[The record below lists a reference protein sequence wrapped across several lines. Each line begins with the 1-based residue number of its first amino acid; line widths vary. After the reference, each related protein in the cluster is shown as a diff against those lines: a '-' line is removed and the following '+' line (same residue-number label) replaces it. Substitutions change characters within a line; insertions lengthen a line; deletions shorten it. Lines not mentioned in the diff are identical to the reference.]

1 MSCPDTNEC
10 ITNRVLRR
18 YGPSELFPTGVL
30 KAWEGY
36 STAHKIEAETLL
48 INGRYDEVQDVGI
61 VPWFE
66 RIRKV
71 KWVQL
76 EKSSHM
82 GQFEER
88 ERYMQFVSG
97 FLQMED

>member
-1 MSCPDTNEC
+1 
-10 ITNRVLRR
+10 
-18 YGPSELFPTGVL
+18 L
-30 KAWEGY
+30 KDWEGY

-48 INGRYDEVQDVGI
+48 INGRYDEVQDVA
-61 VPWFE
+61 VSPWFK
-66 RIRKV
+66 RINKV

-88 ERYMQFVSG
+88 ERYMQSLSE
-97 FLQMED
+97 FLEV